1 MYSQN
6 YSLNSQLK
14 VWMITLLVMIV
25 VIILVGGLTRL
36 TDSGLS
42 ITSWELFI
50 GLLPPLTNDKWIEYF
65 DLYKTIP
72 EFKEQNFN
80 MTLNEF
86 KIIFWWEWA
95 HRQLGRLIGLTV
107 LFPMIYFTIK
117 NGFWILKEY
126 LIIFFLVCFQGFIGW
141 YMVSSGLSDRVDVSH
156 YRLSLHLVTAFI
168 ILSVV
173 FWKFLNLTNLKIDQ
187 MNIKLN
193 SIKLFLLLLFLQLI
207 IGAFVSG
214 MDAGKIYNTWPLMG
228 SSFFPDDSVFY
239 DLFNISVFDDQ
250 SLVQFIHRNLAYL
263 IVILYFYIFYL
274 VLKNGNI
281 NLRTP
286 IFIIGISLLF
296 QIILG
301 VLTILSGVK
310 MLYASLHQI
319 NSIFIILSTLY
330 FLYIVKYKK
339 IYNR

>member
-14 VWMITLLVMIV
+14 IWMITLLVMIV
-25 VIILVGGLTRL
+25 LIILVGGLTRL

-50 GLLPPLTNDKWIEYF
+50 GSLPPLTNDKWIEYF

-126 LIIFFLVCFQGFIGW
+126 SIIFFLVCFQGFIGW
-141 YMVSSGLSDRVDVSH
+141 YMVSSGLVDRVDVSH
-156 YRLSLHLVTAFI
+156 YRLSLHLFIAFI
-168 ILSVV
+168 ILSLV
-173 FWKFLNLTNLKIDQ
+173 FWKFLKLTNVRINQ
-187 MNIKLN
+187 ISIKLN
-193 SIKLFLLLLFLQLI
+193 LIKFFLLLLFLQLI

-228 SSFFPDDSVFY
+228 SSYFPDDSM
-239 DLFNISVFDDQ
+239 ISDFFSLKVFDDQ

-263 IVILYFYIFYL
+263 IVIIYFYMLFF

-281 NLRTP
+281 NLRIP
-286 IFIIGISLLF
+286 ILIIGISLLF
-296 QIILG
+296 QIVLG

-319 NSIFIILSTLY
+319 NSILIILSTLY
-330 FLYIVKYKK
+330 FLYITKHKK
-339 IYNR
+339 NSF

>member
-14 VWMITLLVMIV
+14 IWMITLLVMIV
-25 VIILVGGLTRL
+25 LIILVGGLTRL

-50 GLLPPLTNDKWIEYF
+50 GSLPPLTNNKWIEYF

-126 LIIFFLVCFQGFIGW
+126 SIIFFLVCFQGFIGW
-141 YMVSSGLSDRVDVSH
+141 YMVSSGLVDRVDVSH
-156 YRLSLHLVTAFI
+156 YRLSLHLFIAFI
-168 ILSVV
+168 ILSLV
-173 FWKFLNLTNLKIDQ
+173 FWKFLKLTNIRINQ
-187 MNIKLN
+187 INIKLN
-193 SIKLFLLLLFLQLI
+193 LIKFFLLLLFLQLI

-228 SSFFPDDSVFY
+228 SSYFPDDSVIN
-239 DLFNISVFDDQ
+239 DLFNLKVFDDQ

-263 IVILYFYIFYL
+263 IVILYFYMLYF

-281 NLRTP
+281 NLRIP
-286 IFIIGISLLF
+286 ILIIGISLLF
-296 QIILG
+296 QIVLG

-310 MLYASLHQI
+310 MIYASLHQI
-319 NSIFIILSTLY
+319 NSILIILSTLY
-330 FLYIVKYKK
+330 FLYIVKYKGSN
-339 IYNR
+339 Y

>member
-6 YSLNSQLK
+6 NSLNSHLK
-14 VWMITLLVMIV
+14 IWMITLLIMIIL
-25 VIILVGGLTRL
+25 IILVGGLTRL

-42 ITSWELFI
+42 ITTWELFS
-50 GLLPPLTNDKWIEYF
+50 GTLPPLTNEKWIEYF
-65 DLYKTIP
+65 DLYKVIP
-72 EFKEQNFN
+72 EYKEQNFT

-107 LFPMIYFTIK
+107 FLPMIYFTIK

-126 LIIFFLVCFQGFIGW
+126 SIIFILVCFQGFIGW
-141 YMVSSGLSDRVDVSH
+141 YMVSSGLVDRVDVSH

-168 ILSVV
+168 ILSIV
-173 FWKFLNLTNLKIDQ
+173 FWKYLNLTDVKINQ
-187 MNIKLN
+187 INIKLN
-193 SIKLFLLLLFLQLI
+193 SIKFFLLLLFLQLI

-228 SSFFPDDSVFY
+228 SSYFPDDSVFT
-239 DLFNISVFDDQ
+239 DFFNIAVFDDL
-250 SLVQFIHRNLAYL
+250 SLIQFIHRNLAYL
-263 IVILYFYIFYL
+263 IVIIYFYILYF

-281 NLRTP
+281 NLKTP

-296 QIILG
+296 QIVLG

-310 MLYASLHQI
+310 MIYASLHQI
-319 NSIFIILSTLY
+319 NSILIILSTLY
-330 FLYIVKYKK
+330 FLYIVKYKGPN
-339 IYNR
+339 Y